1 MSDYGG
7 DDGYDAGG
15 YNEYGPSIFC
25 AGGCLYALS
34 GKSS

>member
-15 YNEYGPSIFC
+15 YNEYGSHLELCIMDEF
-25 AGGCLYALS
+25 
-34 GKSS
+34 